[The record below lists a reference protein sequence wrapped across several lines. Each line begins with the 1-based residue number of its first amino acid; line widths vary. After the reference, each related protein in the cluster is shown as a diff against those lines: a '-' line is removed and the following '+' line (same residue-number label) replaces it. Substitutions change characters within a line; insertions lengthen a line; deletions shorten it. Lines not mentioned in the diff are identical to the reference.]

1 MISKD
6 DFKNTN
12 IFGNLTDE
20 MIEKLLP
27 LAEELTCEQREFV
40 FREGDPVESFYI
52 IKRGT
57 VLIEQKM
64 TDKMTVTAGTIA
76 AGECFGYS
84 SLFSE
89 GVYSTNAVCS
99 DQCKILVMNGERV
112 LDLLKNDHSMGFY
125 VMQNIVGVLNGR
137 LERRTD
143 QFLSAVRTHPE
154 IHDLE
159 DQS

>member
-20 MIEKLLP
+20 MIEKLIP
-27 LAEELTCEQREFV
+27 LAEKVTYEQREHV
-40 FREGDPVESFYI
+40 FKEGDAVENFYI

-57 VLIEQKM
+57 ILIEQKL
-64 TDKMTVTAGTIA
+64 TDKMTVTAGTIT

-89 GVYSTNAVCS
+89 GNYSTNAVCS
-99 DQCKILVMNGERV
+99 DQCEVLVMNGERII
-112 LDLLKNDHSMGFY
+112 DLLKNDHSMGFY
-125 VMQNIVGVLNGR
+125 VMQSIVSVLNQR
-137 LERRTD
+137 LVRRTD

-154 IHDLE
+154 IHELE
-159 DQS
+159 E